1 MKVLV
6 GQFITESNENIPVKN
21 ELSNY
26 KLFFGEECIEHCH
39 VKDVFEAAGIEMVPS
54 VYADGGASGVI
65 KRDAFD
71 YIESCFVRAVKQHLH
86 EIDGIYLMLHGAS
99 QVEGLGS
106 GDHHILNE
114 IRKITGPYLPIFVA
128 CDPHGNLCRDY
139 VENTTFLR
147 SYRESPHTDSEATV
161 RLVASRLCEFLKN
174 RQDIRPVYRKL
185 PLILGGEQSVST
197 DEPVKSINQYMDE
210 LEKDPRIWSASWHVG
225 YIRHDTDVAGCGIVV
240 VPKTQDDQAYAEMT
254 ADKLAD
260 HVWNKR
266 HEFHYTGLT
275 AAPQD
280 ALQMALSFEGKPV
293 FITDSG
299 DNVTSGATGW
309 NTYLLRQVLAVEGL
323 QKRVLFANIC
333 DPDTY
338 RQLEKSEPGS
348 RAHISL
354 GVGYDEWSK
363 PVELDVTV
371 KTKGYLRGYLHHP
384 HDAVYGHSVA
394 VSVEGSPIEI
404 NIANT
409 RQTMCEQHQFEGAG
423 LDWDQYDVIVVKQG
437 YIFPELKEKGALS
450 VMALTMGATPQ
461 DTRII
466 PFKRIMRPMY
476 PIDEI

>member
-210 LEKDPRIWSASWHVG
+210 LEKI
-225 YIRHDTDVAGCGIVV
+225 
-240 VPKTQDDQAYAEMT
+240 
-254 ADKLAD
+254 
-260 HVWNKR
+260 
-266 HEFHYTGLT
+266 
-275 AAPQD
+275 
-280 ALQMALSFEGKPV
+280 
-293 FITDSG
+293 
-299 DNVTSGATGW
+299 
-309 NTYLLRQVLAVEGL
+309 
-323 QKRVLFANIC
+323 
-333 DPDTY
+333 
-338 RQLEKSEPGS
+338 
-348 RAHISL
+348 
-354 GVGYDEWSK
+354 
-363 PVELDVTV
+363 
-371 KTKGYLRGYLHHP
+371 RGY
-384 HDAVYGHSVA
+384 
-394 VSVEGSPIEI
+394 
-404 NIANT
+404 
-409 RQTMCEQHQFEGAG
+409 GAPAG
-423 LDWDQYDVIVVKQG
+423 MWGISG
-437 YIFPELKEKGALS
+437 MIR
-450 VMALTMGATPQ
+450 M
-461 DTRII
+461 
-466 PFKRIMRPMY
+466 
-476 PIDEI
+476 